1 MVNKIGL
8 RGALSKLRKSP
19 TQPTRERETRD
30 ISGPEILH
38 PDLIY
43 PLFKRPDPKDSP
55 IYSQLMFPPTSLP
68 TVPMASDAK
77 LDPRVMAS
85 TISNARLNAL
95 QSGDDLDS
103 FFQKSKDCIDA
114 YTQAIKAMIEDASVR
129 VKNGEEPPFDEIVQM
144 KERFFKYCQTI
155 VEEALALVARARA
168 ARHLQQTAVSISSTV
183 PSLVSSTS
191 TPAWY
196 EPDVPWDLDRPD
208 GKAGFSEALLAS
220 SGRDRLRLYT
230 VSSDDWVMVPSMP
243 SPTSPTKIVAPD
255 NMDPVEESI
264 HLGAIVRIFGKV
276 YTMSKMMEAIAF
288 YYGTEPDNSKT
299 GLTYWITR
307 SEQNVRTQEM
317 AVLIDIVQNLYYAL
331 YARLTIEM
339 ASIDLCGSFPIDARR
354 VRMEIPHLMPE
365 ANHLYRIALAF
376 KEVLDSPKS
385 EAYIDQ
391 PREEKRHLFT
401 PDRDEY
407 HQFAMTT
414 VSRRRGS
421 YCEKWGQLIPFFNS
435 VSAETMASLSQKYL
449 LLSPWHIPRD
459 DIPFGDLPWL
469 SQDAVGMEVW
479 DSDVVN
485 ERHLSERAQINGTG
499 MGDERKKEPIPDLY
513 YHVRQGKCIC
523 LSICQCSLHCIYS
536 LEHCRCSERHVRI
549 MAAKRGFAHRRN
561 GGPTFAA
568 TASTIARKFFDGLA
582 ELKRDVKDDVIASEL
597 ENAFE
602 FFAQF
607 ISNERLMTPSERSGK
622 SS

>member
-1 MVNKIGL
+1 
-8 RGALSKLRKSP
+8 
-19 TQPTRERETRD
+19 
-30 ISGPEILH
+30 
-38 PDLIY
+38 
-43 PLFKRPDPKDSP
+43 
-55 IYSQLMFPPTSLP
+55 
-68 TVPMASDAK
+68 MASDAK

-168 ARHLQQTAVSISSTV
+168 ARHLQQTAVSISSTL

-191 TPAWY
+191 TPACSR
-196 EPDVPWDLDRPD
+196 L
-208 GKAGFSEALLAS
+208 

-255 NMDPVEESI
+255 NMDPVEGSI

-276 YTMSKMMEAIAF
+276 GSPQCFFLCFLLLGGVTANADFLLLARQFQDWSGHTGSHAASK
-288 YYGTEPDNSKT
+288 
-299 GLTYWITR
+299 
-307 SEQNVRTQEM
+307 NVRTQEM

-354 VRMEIPHLMPE
+354 CWTP
-365 ANHLYRIALAF
+365 
-376 KEVLDSPKS
+376 PKS
-385 EAYIDQ
+385 VPSFEKTSSPTSREAYIDQ
-391 PREEKRHLFT
+391 PQEEKRHLFT

-407 HQFAMTT
+407 RQFALTT

-469 SQDAVGMEVW
+469 TQAAVGMEVW

-485 ERHLSERAQINGTG
+485 ERHLSERARINGTG
-499 MGDERKKEPIPDLY
+499 MGDERKKEPILIFTTMSDKESAFACLHANVPCTVSTAWRTAVVRNDMYASWRPSVDL
-513 YHVRQGKCIC
+513 HTDG
-523 LSICQCSLHCIYS
+523 
-536 LEHCRCSERHVRI
+536 
-549 MAAKRGFAHRRN
+549 MADLLL
-561 GGPTFAA
+561 PLP
-568 TASTIARKFFDGLA
+568 ASTIARKFFDGLA

-607 ISNERLMTPSERSGK
+607 IPNERLMTPSERSGK